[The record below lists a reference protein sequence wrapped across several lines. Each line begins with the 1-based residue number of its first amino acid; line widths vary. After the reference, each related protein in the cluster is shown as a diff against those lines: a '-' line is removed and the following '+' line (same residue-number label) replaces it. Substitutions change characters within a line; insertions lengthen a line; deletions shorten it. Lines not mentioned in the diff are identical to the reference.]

1 EAVPD
6 FMRPLVQRVYV
17 QGAVSTNDNTVGTT
31 SSQNTTTPDFLIELY
46 FPNNIVGAG
55 KVAPVT
61 KSWGL
66 DVTWEP

>member
-1 EAVPD
+1 
-6 FMRPLVQRVYV
+6 MRPLVQRVYV
-17 QGAVSTNDNTVGTT
+17 QGAVSASDNSVSGGT
-31 SSQNTTTPDFLIELY
+31 SQNTTTPDFLIELY

-61 KSWGL
+61 RSWGL